1 MSGTDTVWIAWDCQS
16 SQQLPNINYSPLRRS
31 RVFPSPFN
39 THSLALQSR
48 ELGRGA
54 SADPWLS
61 WDGHPATPT
70 WLHAATGTRVCQRI
84 LLIQWLEPCFC
95 SFSTPMLST
104 HKCLACGH

>member
-39 THSLALQSR
+39 IHSLALQSR

-54 SADPWLS
+54 SADPVAEPGWAPS
-61 WDGHPATPT
+61 YPDVAACSHRHPSVPEDLVDSVAG
-70 WLHAATGTRVCQRI
+70 AM
-84 LLIQWLEPCFC
+84 LL
-95 SFSTPMLST
+95 
-104 HKCLACGH
+104 